1 MRAQSVYTI
10 VEHMTAKAQALG
22 MRPQMIT
29 TSIKKLSEETG
40 LHRDTIRGIFKD
52 PKMGFIERN
61 SAWKIGK
68 DYKWAELEKVWKG
81 LPNDVS
87 KIIYWQG
94 MPDFDFDNAGI
105 HRVLTKEE
113 ARLLS
118 KVRRAIADGA
128 NVENINIVVGTAGN
142 NEGLSAEEKEL
153 IEKFR
158 ASSNLAQKN
167 TLEMLESAV
176 NNSHAWEESTE
187 KFTIENLRNDL
198 DVMLAKDE
206 DEEKYITILKWAL
219 AISVYKTKLFQ
230 G

>member
-22 MRPQMIT
+22 MRPQMIG

-52 PKMGFIERN
+52 PKMGFVERG
-61 SAWKIGK
+61 SAWRIGK

-94 MPDFDFDNAGI
+94 MPDFNYDEAGYHVI
-105 HRVLTKEE
+105 LTKEE
-113 ARLLS
+113 RQVLS
-118 KVRRAIADGA
+118 KVRKVITGGA
-128 NVENINIVVGTAGN
+128 NVEDINIVVGTAGN
-142 NEGLSAEEKEL
+142 NDGLSAEEKEL

-158 ASSNLAQKN
+158 ASSKLAREN
-167 TLEMLESAV
+167 TLEMLESAK
-176 NNSHAWEESTE
+176 NNSHDWEKST
-187 KFTIENLRNDL
+187 KKITVENLRNDL
-198 DVMLAKDE
+198 DVMLDKDE
-206 DEEKYITILKWAL
+206 NEEKYITLLKWAL
-219 AISVYKTKLFQ
+219 AVSVTKTKQ
-230 G
+230 IRG